1 MYSALSMPQDQDRK
15 RDFVCKQWIKTK
27 YILCSVHKL
36 YQLNHKH

>member
-1 MYSALSMPQDQDRK
+1 MYSALSMSQDQDRK
-15 RDFVCKQWIKTK
+15 RDFCKQWIKTK